1 MKMQTYIKS
10 VLICTLMVS
19 TQGWAQSATQNLDQ
33 KIAELSATKT
43 YLNTL
48 YARQNNTLDSIE
60 KLKPSLQKAKT
71 NCLAECS
78 GNELGELS
86 EKVANFS
93 QAALLSVAALNA
105 ARIPVSFAG
114 AAVYGLMMD
123 GRMYGYFSDQLE
135 RAKRSFTE
143 PLKTTSG
150 KIMTGLLIASI
161 ASRAVDGYIDLKKQV
176 AREDLDLIEKKMA
189 NYELQLKGINS
200 RIAKLL
206 YQLNLN
212 EKALEQSKKIQELGP
227 NSN

>member
-19 TQGWAQSATQNLDQ
+19 TQGWAQSTTQNLDQ
-33 KIAELSATKT
+33 KTAELNATKT

-48 YARQNNTLDSIE
+48 YARQKNTLDSIE

-71 NCLAECS
+71 SCLAECS
-78 GNELGELS
+78 GNELGDLS

-93 QAALLSVAALNA
+93 QAALLSVAALNV
-105 ARIPVSFAG
+105 ARVPVSFIG
-114 AAVYGLMMD
+114 ATTFGLAMN
-123 GRMYGYFSDQLE
+123 GRMYAYFSDQLE

-143 PLKTTSG
+143 PLTTTSG
-150 KIMTGLLIASI
+150 RIMTGLLIVSVAT
-161 ASRAVDGYIDLKKQV
+161 RAVDGYIDLKKQV

-189 NYELQLKGINS
+189 SYELQLHGINS
-200 RIAKLL
+200 RITSLL
-206 YQLNLN
+206 YQISLT
-212 EKALEQSKKIQELGP
+212 EKALEQSKKIQELGL